1 MGIFDLFKKKNA
13 QGEKPNLRDTWVD
26 IDPVIVN
33 MHVKVV
39 DMCCFTETVGTQ
51 QPRLVQNFFV
61 FFEDDGGEIHKIAV
75 SEDMYVAF
83 EVGQVGE
90 LVLIDGDVSS
100 YTLDDDK
107 TEEQK

>member
-51 QPRLVQNFFV
+51 PPRLVQNFFV

-75 SEDMYVAF
+75 DEEIYCGF

-90 LVLIDGDVSS
+90 LTIIDGRISGYV
-100 YTLDDDK
+100 LDG
-107 TEEQK
+107 E

>member
-1 MGIFDLFKKKNA
+1 MGIFDLFKKKNM
-13 QGEKPNLRDTWVD
+13 QGEKLNLRDTWVD

-33 MHVKVV
+33 MRAKVV

-51 QPRLVQNFFV
+51 PPRLVQNFFV

-90 LVLIDGDVSS
+90 LTLIDGNVSS
-100 YTLDDDK
+100 YVLDEDI
-107 TEEQK
+107 